1 MPESK
6 RHNTASPQPITTVLR
21 DSTNDWLT
29 DRHCCLEVSALLLVV
44 VLYSISCSPLS
55 TSYKRS
61 ARGLDASRGPVGIS
75 STECAYKSMYNM
87 RVLSAAANC

>member
-6 RHNTASPQPITTVLR
+6 RHKTASPQPITTVLR

-29 DRHCCLEVSALLLVV
+29 DRHCSLEVSALLLVV

-55 TSYKRS
+55 TSYNRS
-61 ARGLDASRGPVGIS
+61 ARGLGATS
-75 STECAYKSMYNM
+75 STECAYEYMYNM
-87 RVLSAAANC
+87 TVLAAAANC